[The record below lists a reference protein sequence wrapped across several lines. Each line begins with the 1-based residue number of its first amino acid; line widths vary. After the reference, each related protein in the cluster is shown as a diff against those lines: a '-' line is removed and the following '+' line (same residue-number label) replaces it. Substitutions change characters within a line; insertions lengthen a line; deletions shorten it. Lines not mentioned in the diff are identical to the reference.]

1 MEIIR
6 EREKTRRKV
15 ISEAKAWA
23 KTLKFKSTV
32 ILVGS
37 YARGD
42 FNLWSDVDILL
53 IANFRG
59 NILQRLKNI
68 NYPPGYEV
76 LPLTPE
82 EFFRLV
88 NKKDPLALDA
98 LSYGIILR
106 YDLGI
111 VRILKRK

>member
-23 KTLKFKSTV
+23 KTLQFKSTV

-53 IANFRG
+53 IANF
-59 NILQRLKNI
+59 
-68 NYPPGYEV
+68 
-76 LPLTPE
+76 
-82 EFFRLV
+82 
-88 NKKDPLALDA
+88 
-98 LSYGIILR
+98 
-106 YDLGI
+106 
-111 VRILKRK
+111 